1 MSLLEPFS
9 KPRWQH
15 RDPAVRLV
23 AVEELDD
30 ETVLLEVLQADE
42 DVAVRA
48 RALARVRSGATLD
61 RLVDDTPS
69 WLTADLLRQA
79 RAQRLAQ
86 LLPDASALP
95 GCDDE
100 QLLRIAALAE
110 DGDLLESAIGHIG
123 KPQLRADLALGHPLA
138 RARLCAA
145 RSIDDIELLQTLMQQ
160 ARHKDKAVFRHCRE
174 RLDAQQAAERAA
186 EDRARDLA
194 RLAEEAAALREAAD
208 APDFRAR
215 FLGLQQRWAGLREH
229 ASAEQQVG
237 VQTDLDGCA
246 ARIEKLSAAR
256 ADEEEQRARAAEAGQ
271 AFPALLAELAEL
283 QPSELASE
291 DAPENGAAAIEARL
305 NSVEERWVAALRLA
319 RPEPEQ
325 TETCKAQLAQWRA
338 ALQIGR
344 RLQARG
350 GELGRLFEAAGHVDP
365 ADYRAIQK
373 LQQQAAKLARAL
385 PWPEA
390 LSAGTPAAIARLHE
404 QQALLEQRLL
414 KLADKEEKTLEKV
427 QAAFETLRTE
437 LETNHFRNADRALNR
452 LRNLLRQLPS
462 ARQDHFQQELRPLL
476 ARLQEIHDWQ
486 GFAIEPKKQ
495 ELVAA
500 MKALAGDGAAGEAAN
515 KDVDVDVLATKI
527 KALQKE
533 WKQLGP
539 LSPRKDQALWKAFSS
554 AADEAWAPCKEAF
567 EERAGL
573 RRQLYQ
579 QRMDLVAQL
588 VDYEKKIAWP
598 DLDAPAPELPPPD
611 WSMVRK
617 TLNTARKAFAEIGP
631 VDRKQER
638 KSHKA
643 LDKVCGRIF
652 AHLEKEYARAI
663 ERKQALV
670 EEARAL
676 VALDD
681 LKQAIERAKA
691 IQREWKDAGLT
702 PQRVD
707 RALWKDFRAACDLV
721 FARLGEEREQRNAGA
736 RERTVQRHAQERSR
750 AEQAAERLRLEQ
762 ERWQRLLERMQAC
775 GLKATDPDK
784 AAAMWGE
791 DAELPKGIEA
801 SGLQAWWQDGPGEA
815 DAETLREACIALE
828 VLAGIESP
836 PEEKQARM
844 AYQMKRLVEGMGS
857 GPGDSRQRL
866 LEAINRFVALRPP
879 GEWVGRF
886 CRGLETARNM
896 ENGA

>member
-15 RDPAVRLV
+15 RDPAVRLA

-30 ETVLLEVLQADE
+30 EAVLLEVLRADE
-42 DVAVRA
+42 DAAVRA
-48 RALARVRSGATLD
+48 GALARVDSGATLD
-61 RLVDDTPS
+61 RLLDDAPS
-69 WLTADLLRQA
+69 WLTADLQRQA

-86 LLPDASALP
+86 LLPDASVLP

-100 QLLRIAALAE
+100 QLLRITALAE
-110 DGDLLESAIGHIG
+110 DIGLLEKAIGHIRN
-123 KPQLRADLALGHPLA
+123 PQVRADLALGHPLA

-145 RSIDDIELLQTLMQQ
+145 QSIEDIDSLQALMQQ
-160 ARHKDKAVFRHCRE
+160 AKHKDKAVFRHCRE
-174 RLDAQQAAERAA
+174 RLDAHQAAERAA
-186 EDRARDLA
+186 QERERDLA
-194 RLAEEAAALREAAD
+194 RLAEEATALREAAD
-208 APDFRAR
+208 APDYRAR
-215 FLGLQQRWAGLREH
+215 FLGLQERWAALREH
-229 ASAEQQVG
+229 ATPELNAGIQG
-237 VQTDLDGCA
+237 DLEGCA
-246 ARIEKLSAAR
+246 ARIEKLSKAR
-256 ADEEEQRARAAEAGQ
+256 AAEEEQRARVAEAGQ
-271 AFPALLAELAEL
+271 AFPTLLAELAEL

-291 DAPENGAAAIEARL
+291 LTSEDGTAAIEARL
-305 NSVEERWVAALRLA
+305 NSVEERWVGALRLA

-325 TETCKAQLAQWRA
+325 TEACKAQLAQWRA

-344 RLQARG
+344 RLHARR
-350 GELGRLFEAAGHVDP
+350 GELARLFEAVGHVDP

-390 LSAGTPAAIARLHE
+390 LSAGMPAAIARLHE
-404 QQALLEQRLL
+404 QQALLEQRLAR
-414 KLADKEEKTLEKV
+414 LADKEEKTLEKV
-427 QAAFETLRTE
+427 QAAFETLRAE
-437 LETNHFRNADRALNR
+437 LDTNHFRNADRALNR
-452 LRNLLRQLPS
+452 LRNLLRQLSP

-495 ELVAA
+495 ELVEA
-500 MKALAGDGAAGEAAN
+500 MKALAGSGATDEAAN
-515 KDVDVDVLATKI
+515 KDVDADVLAAKI

-533 WKQLGP
+533 WKKLGP
-539 LSPRKDQALWKAFSS
+539 LSPRKDQALWKAFST
-554 AADEAWAPCKEAF
+554 AADEAWAPCKQAF
-567 EERAGL
+567 EERAAL
-573 RRQLYQ
+573 RQQLFR

-598 DLDAPAPELPPPD
+598 DLDPPDPGLPPPD

-617 TLNTARKAFAEIGP
+617 TLNTARKAFGEIGP

-652 AHLEKEYARAI
+652 AHLEKEYARNI

-676 VALDD
+676 VAAED

-707 RALWKDFRAACDLV
+707 RALWKDLRGACDAV

-736 RERTVQRHAQERSR
+736 RERAVQRQAQERAR
-750 AEQAAERLRLEQ
+750 AEQAAERKRLEQ
-762 ERWQRLLERMQAC
+762 ERWQKLLDRMQAC
-775 GLKATDPDK
+775 GLKATDPEK
-784 AAAMWGE
+784 AAAAWGE
-791 DAELPKGIEA
+791 EDELPKGIDSVA
-801 SGLQAWWQDGPGEA
+801 LQAWWQGGPAGNDA
-815 DAETLREACIALE
+815 DTLREACIALE

-866 LEAINRFVALRPP
+866 LETINHFIELRPP

-896 ENGA
+896 ETKA

>member
-15 RDPAVRLV
+15 RDPAVRLA

-30 ETVLLEVLQADE
+30 ETVLLEVLEADE
-42 DVAVRA
+42 DAAVRA
-48 RALARVRSGATLD
+48 RALARVGNAATLD
-61 RLVDDTPS
+61 RLIAEKPP
-69 WLTADLLRQA
+69 WLTAELLRQA
-79 RAQRLAQ
+79 RAQRLSQ
-86 LLPDASALP
+86 LLPDAGGLSAA
-95 GCDDE
+95 DDAT
-100 QLLRIAALAE
+100 LLRITALTE
-110 DGDLLESAIGHIG
+110 DGDLLESTIGHIQNV
-123 KPQLRADLALGHPLA
+123 QLRADLAVSHPLA

-145 RSIDDIELLQTLMQQ
+145 RSIVDIEALQTLMQQ
-160 ARHKDKAVFRHCRE
+160 ARNKDKAVFRHCRE
-174 RLDAQQAAERAA
+174 RLDEHQATQREE

-194 RLAEEAAALREAAD
+194 RLAEDAASLRAAAD
-208 APDFRAR
+208 APDYRGR

-229 ASAEQQVG
+229 ASAEQQTRI
-237 VQTDLDGCA
+237 QTDLDGCA

-256 ADEEEQRARAAEAGQ
+256 ADEEAQRARAAEAEQ

-283 QPSELASE
+283 QPTGLASD
-291 DAPENGAAAIEARL
+291 DAAAAIEACL
-305 NSVEERWVAALRLA
+305 NSVEERWVATLRLA
-319 RPEPEQ
+319 RPAPEQ

-344 RLQARG
+344 RVHARR
-350 GELGRLFEAAGHVDP
+350 GELERLFEAAGHVDP

-373 LQQQAAKLARAL
+373 LQQQAAKLTRAL

-390 LSAGTPAAIARLHE
+390 LSAGTPPAIARLHE
-404 QQALLEQRLL
+404 QQPLLEQRLL

-437 LETNHFRNADRALNR
+437 LETNHFRNADRALSR
-452 LRNLLRQLPS
+452 LRSLLRQLSP

-495 ELVAA
+495 ELVEA
-500 MKALAGDGAAGEAAN
+500 MKALAGDGTADE
-515 KDVDVDVLATKI
+515 KVDVDVLAAKI

-533 WKQLGP
+533 WKKLGP
-539 LSPRKDQALWKAFSS
+539 LAPRADQALWKAFSS

-573 RRQLYQ
+573 RQQLYR

-598 DLDAPAPELPPPD
+598 DLDAPDKESPPPD

-617 TLNTARKAFAEIGP
+617 TLNTARKAFGEIGP

-638 KSHKA
+638 KSRKA

-652 AHLEKEYARAI
+652 AHLEKEYASNI
-663 ERKQALV
+663 ERKKALV

-681 LKQAIERAKA
+681 LKQSIERAKA

-702 PQRVD
+702 PQRFD
-707 RALWKDFRAACDLV
+707 RALWKDFRAACDAV
-721 FARLGEEREQRNAGA
+721 FARLGEEREQRDAGA
-736 RERTVQRHAQERSR
+736 RERAVQRQVQERAR
-750 AEQAAERLRLEQ
+750 GEQAAERKRLEQ

-775 GLKATDPDK
+775 GLKATDPEQ
-784 AAAMWGE
+784 ATAVWGE
-791 DAELPKGIEA
+791 DEEVAKGIDGA
-801 SGLQAWWQDGPGEA
+801 ALQAWWQDGPDEGDA
-815 DAETLREACIALE
+815 DTLREACIALE

-857 GPGDSRQRL
+857 GPGDSRERL
-866 LEAINRFVALRPP
+866 LEAINRFIALRPP

-886 CRGLETARNM
+886 CRGLETALGM
-896 ENGA
+896 ENKS

>member
-15 RDPAVRLV
+15 RDPAVRLA

-30 ETVLLEVLQADE
+30 ETVLLEVLQTDE
-42 DVAVRA
+42 DAAVRA
-48 RALARVRSGATLD
+48 RALARLRSGATLD
-61 RLVDDTPS
+61 RLVDGTPS
-69 WLTADLLRQA
+69 WLTVDLLRQA

-86 LLPDASALP
+86 LLPDANALP
-95 GCDDE
+95 DCNDE

-110 DGDLLESAIGHIG
+110 DGDLLESAIGHISN
-123 KPQLRADLALGHPLA
+123 PQLRADLALGHPLA

-145 RSIDDIELLQTLMQQ
+145 RSIDDLELLQTLMQQ

-186 EDRARDLA
+186 EERASDLA

-208 APDFRAR
+208 APDYRAR
-215 FLGLQQRWAGLREH
+215 FLGLQQRWDALREH
-229 ASAEQQVG
+229 ASAEQQSG
-237 VQTDLDGCA
+237 VQADLDGCA
-246 ARIEKLSAAR
+246 VRVEKLSAAR
-256 ADEEEQRARAAEAGQ
+256 ADEEEQRARAAEAEQ
-271 AFPALLAELAEL
+271 SFPALLAELAEL
-283 QPSELASE
+283 QPTALASDE
-291 DAPENGAAAIEARL
+291 AAAAIEARL

-325 TETCKAQLAQWRA
+325 TEACKAQLAQWRA
-338 ALQIGR
+338 ALQIDR
-344 RLQARG
+344 RLHARR
-350 GELGRLFEAAGHVDP
+350 GELERLFEAAGRVEP

-414 KLADKEEKTLEKV
+414 KLEEKEEKTLEKV

-437 LETNHFRNADRALNR
+437 LDTNHFRNADRALNR
-452 LRNLLRQLPS
+452 LRNLLRQLSP
-462 ARQDHFQQELRPLL
+462 ARQDHLQQELRPLL

-495 ELVAA
+495 ELVEA
-500 MKALAGDGAAGEAAN
+500 MKALAGSGAAGDE
-515 KDVDVDVLATKI
+515 VDVDVLAAKI

-533 WKQLGP
+533 WKKLGP

-567 EERAGL
+567 EERVAL
-573 RRQLYQ
+573 RKQLYQ

-598 DLDAPAPELPPPD
+598 DLDAPDPELPPPD

-617 TLNTARKAFAEIGP
+617 TLNTARKAFGEIGP

-652 AHLEKEYARAI
+652 AHLEKEYARNI

-707 RALWKDFRAACDLV
+707 RGLWKDFRAACDAV

-736 RERTVQRHAQERSR
+736 RERAVQRQAQERAR
-750 AEQAAERLRLEQ
+750 AEQAAERKRLEQ

-775 GLKATDPDK
+775 GLKATDPEK
-784 AAAMWGE
+784 ATAMWGE
-791 DAELPKGIEA
+791 DEEVPKGIDA
-801 SGLQAWWQDGPGEA
+801 AALQAWWQDGPAEA
-815 DAETLREACIALE
+815 DADTLREACIALE

-857 GPGDSRQRL
+857 GPGDSRARL
-866 LEAINRFVALRPP
+866 FEAINHFITLRPP

-886 CRGLETARNM
+886 CRGLETARSSSTV
-896 ENGA
+896 

>member
-15 RDPAVRLV
+15 RDPAVRLA

-30 ETVLLEVLQADE
+30 ETVLLEVLQTDE
-42 DVAVRA
+42 DAAVRA
-48 RALARVRSGATLD
+48 CALVRLRNGATLD

-69 WLTADLLRQA
+69 WMTADLLRQA

-86 LLPDASALP
+86 LMPDASALP

-100 QLLRIAALAE
+100 QLLRITALAE
-110 DGDLLESAIGHIG
+110 DGDLLEAAIGHISN
-123 KPQLRADLALGHPLA
+123 PQRRADLALGHPVA

-145 RSIDDIELLQTLMQQ
+145 RTIDDIELLQTLMQQ
-160 ARHKDKAVFRHCRE
+160 ARHKDKAVFRYCRE

-186 EDRARDLA
+186 EERERDLV
-194 RLAEEAAALREAAD
+194 RLAEEAAALREAVD
-208 APDFRAR
+208 APDYRAR
-215 FLGLQQRWAGLREH
+215 FVGLQQRWAGLREH
-229 ASAEQQVG
+229 ASAEQQAG
-237 VQTDLDGCA
+237 IQTDLDGCA

-256 ADEEEQRARAAEAGQ
+256 ADEEEQRARAAEAEQ
-271 AFPALLAELAEL
+271 AFPALLGELAEL
-283 QPSELASE
+283 QPTGLASE
-291 DAPENGAAAIEARL
+291 DAAAAIEACL

-325 TETCKAQLAQWRA
+325 TEACKAQLAQWRA

-344 RLQARG
+344 RLHARR
-350 GELGRLFEAAGHVDP
+350 GELERLFEAAGHVDP

-390 LSAGTPAAIARLHE
+390 LSVGTPAAIARLHE

-414 KLADKEEKTLEKV
+414 KLTDKEEKTLEKV
-427 QAAFETLRTE
+427 QAAFDTLRTE
-437 LETNHFRNADRALNR
+437 LDTNHFRNADRALNR
-452 LRNLLRQLPS
+452 LRNLLRQLPP

-495 ELVAA
+495 ELVEA
-500 MKALAGDGAAGEAAN
+500 MKALAGSGAAVEV
-515 KDVDVDVLATKI
+515 VDVDVLAAKI
-527 KALQKE
+527 KALQKQ
-533 WKQLGP
+533 WKKLGP

-567 EERAGL
+567 EERAAL
-573 RRQLYQ
+573 RKHLYQ

-598 DLDAPAPELPPPD
+598 DLDAPDPELPPPD

-617 TLNTARKAFAEIGP
+617 TLNTARKAFGEIGP

-638 KSHKA
+638 KSRKA

-652 AHLEKEYARAI
+652 AHLEIEYASNI

-681 LKQAIERAKA
+681 LKQAIDRAKA

-707 RALWKDFRAACDLV
+707 RTLWKDFRAACDAV
-721 FARLGEEREQRNAGA
+721 FARLGEEREQRDAGA
-736 RERTVQRHAQERSR
+736 RERAVQRQVQERAR
-750 AEQAAERLRLEQ
+750 AEQVAERRRLEQ
-762 ERWQRLLERMQAC
+762 ERWQRLLDRMQAC
-775 GLKATDPDK
+775 GLKPSDPGQ
-784 AAAMWGE
+784 AIALWGE
-791 DAELPKGIEA
+791 DEDVPKGIA
-801 SGLQAWWQDGPGEA
+801 GAALQAWWQDGPEEA
-815 DAETLREACIALE
+815 DADTLREACIALE

-857 GPGDSRQRL
+857 GPGDSRERL
-866 LEAINRFVALRPP
+866 LEAINCFIALRPP

-886 CRGLETARNM
+886 CRGLEKALSM
-896 ENGA
+896 ENTS

>member
-15 RDPAVRLV
+15 RDPAVRLA

-30 ETVLLEVLQADE
+30 EDVLLEVLQTDE
-42 DVAVRA
+42 DAAVRT
-48 RALARVRSGATLD
+48 RALARVSSGAALD
-61 RLVDDTPS
+61 RLIDEAPT

-86 LLPDASALP
+86 LLPDADGLP
-95 GCDDE
+95 AADDE
-100 QLLRIAALAE
+100 ELLRITALAE
-110 DGDLLESAIGHIG
+110 DTDLLEKAIGHIRN
-123 KPQLRADLALGHPLA
+123 PQLRVDLALGHPLA

-145 RSIDDIELLQTLMQQ
+145 QSIDDIDSLQALLQQ
-160 ARHKDKAVFRHCRE
+160 AKHRDKAVFRHCRE
-174 RLDAQQAAERAA
+174 RVDTQQAAERAA
-186 EDRARDLA
+186 EERERDLT
-194 RLAEEAAALREAAD
+194 RLAEEAVALREAAD
-208 APDFRAR
+208 APDYRAR
-215 FLGLQQRWAGLREH
+215 FLGLQQRWAALREH
-229 ASAEQQVG
+229 AASELQASIQG
-237 VQTDLDGCA
+237 DLHGCA
-246 ARIEKLSAAR
+246 ARIEQQTAAR
-256 ADEEEQRARAAEAGQ
+256 AAEDEQRARATEAEQ

-291 DAPENGAAAIEARL
+291 DAAATIEACL

-319 RPEPEQ
+319 RPEPDQ

-344 RLQARG
+344 RLHARR
-350 GELGRLFEAAGHVDP
+350 GELDRFFNAVAHVDP

-390 LSAGTPAAIARLHE
+390 LSAGRPAAIARLHE

-414 KLADKEEKTLEKV
+414 KLADKEGKTLEKV
-427 QAAFETLRTE
+427 RAAFETFRTE
-437 LETNHFRNADRALNR
+437 LDTNHFRNADRALNR
-452 LRNLLRQLPS
+452 LRNLLRQLPP

-495 ELVAA
+495 ELVEA
-500 MKALAGDGAAGEAAN
+500 MQALAGNNAAGE
-515 KDVDVDVLATKI
+515 DVDVLAAKI

-533 WKQLGP
+533 WKKLGP
-539 LSPRKDQALWKAFSS
+539 LSPRTDQALWKAFSS
-554 AADEAWAPCKEAF
+554 AADDAWAPCKEAF
-567 EERAGL
+567 EARAGL
-573 RRQLYQ
+573 RKQLYQ

-588 VDYEKKIAWP
+588 IDYEKKIAWP
-598 DLDAPAPELPPPD
+598 DLDAPDPELPHPD
-611 WSMVRK
+611 WGMVRK
-617 TLNTARKAFAEIGP
+617 TLNTARKAFGEIGP

-638 KSHKA
+638 KSRKA

-652 AHLEKEYARAI
+652 AHLEKEYACNI
-663 ERKQALV
+663 ERKKALV

-707 RALWKDFRAACDLV
+707 RALWKDFRAACDAV

-736 RERTVQRHAQERSR
+736 RERAVQRQAQERAR
-750 AEQAAERLRLEQ
+750 AEQAAERKRLEQ

-775 GLKATDPDK
+775 GLKATDAGK
-784 AAAMWGE
+784 ASALWGE
-791 DAELPKGIEA
+791 DEEVPKGIDSA
-801 SGLQAWWQDGPGEA
+801 ALQAWWQDGPDEGDA
-815 DAETLREACIALE
+815 DTLREACIALE

-857 GPGDSRQRL
+857 GPGDSRERL
-866 LEAINRFVALRPP
+866 LEAINRFIALRPP
-879 GEWVGRF
+879 AEWAGRF
-886 CRGLETARNM
+886 CRGLEKALSM
-896 ENGA
+896 ENKS